1 MFKTLVLAVCGLLS
15 AVSAAN
21 IELFKEQWLAA
32 VPKSGFL
39 KLHDSL
45 DGSLGSTASKISW
58 SECDSLN
65 YYDEATGTASPN
77 PPIVGDIVGLK
88 LDIKFNSRVDV
99 AGMYV

>member
-1 MFKTLVLAVCGLLS
+1 MFKTLVLAVCGLMS

-21 IELFKEQWLAA
+21 IELFKELWLSA
-32 VPKSGFL
+32 VPKSSFL
-39 KLHDSL
+39 KLH
-45 DGSLGSTASKISW
+45 GSTASKISW

-65 YYDEATGTASPN
+65 YYDVATGTATPN

-88 LDIKFNSRVDV
+88 LDIKFNSGVDV

>member
-1 MFKTLVLAVCGLLS
+1 MFKTLVLAVCGLMS

-32 VPKSGFL
+32 VPKSSFL
-39 KLHDSL
+39 KLH
-45 DGSLGSTASKISW
+45 GSTASTASKISW

-65 YYDEATGTASPN
+65 YYDVATGTATPN

-88 LDIKFNSRVDV
+88 LDIEFNSGVDV